1 LVFIF
6 EIDAAAPMLHMY
18 NWLAFSKGVAAQY
31 HSVEHPFKIGA
42 ATDMS
47 IIVFPFHI
55 GTAAPLN
62 QVEYPFNNAQAA
74 SMDFIDLPFHLGT
87 AALLHNIEYP
97 FTNGAATNMGFIGL
111 WDGRSNTLCS
121 IFH

>member
-1 LVFIF
+1 
-6 EIDAAAPMLHMY
+6 
-18 NWLAFSKGVAAQY
+18 
-31 HSVEHPFKIGA
+31 
-42 ATDMS
+42 MS

-74 SMDFIDLPFHLGT
+74 SMDFIGLPFHLGT

-97 FTNGAATNMGFIGL
+97 FTNGVAANMGFIGL

-121 IFH
+121 IFL